1 MDNKKQRLQ
10 STTDEKTRQL
20 NEKEQELYK
29 RKYSLDRREETLNTN
44 ENQYASRLPSL
55 N

>member
-20 NEKEQELYK
+20 NEKEQELNK